1 MIHVLMVDDDP
12 IILDIAKIY
21 LERSGDIRVDI
32 NQSTAVAMNALQTE
46 AYDVIISDYMMPEM
60 DGITFLKTVRASYPH
75 ISFILLTGRGK
86 EEVVIEALNNG
97 ADYYL
102 QKDGDTEV
110 LFAELSHHIRQ
121 AAEKRR
127 TERALQ
133 ESEEY
138 YRTIFENS
146 GTAMA
151 IVDENG
157 LVSLANSEAEK
168 IFGHMSEEIEG
179 KIRWDAFV
187 AGKEREL
194 LWEYFRA
201 NLRNLKTA
209 TPHWYETELVN
220 IWGIKRY
227 GILKTCPIPKTKQ
240 HVISI
245 TDITDLKRA
254 EEEVR
259 QTQQRM
265 MNIIDFLP
273 DATFVID
280 KDRKVIAWNRAI
292 EVMTG
297 LRKEDIIGKGDYAY
311 AEPFYGTKRPGL
323 IDIIV
328 SDDEGI
334 ESFYDYVKRKN
345 NTVFAEAF
353 VPLLYDGKGAHL
365 WGAASP
371 LFDADGDIVGAIETV
386 RDVTRW
392 KLAERELQEGE
403 ERLNFVIEGANL
415 GFWDRNM
422 VTGAVVRNRYYLEML
437 GYSPGELED
446 HVMAWELRVHPD
458 DLPAVNKARQDHL
471 DGKTPYYEIEHR
483 LKHRDGQWVWVYS
496 RGKVME
502 RDEMGSPLRMTG
514 IIQDLTER
522 KEAENA
528 LHKRDRL
535 LSAAAVASQKLLTS
549 ADHDIGIEEALEA
562 IGHSAGVDDVFVF
575 ENFDD
580 PLTGEHLACHRFG
593 WSREMATSVYSSPAI
608 QNLSYGSIS
617 PDWYEILSSGKPIHG
632 AMREFPQDVQEL
644 IEKFRHFVSALI
656 VPIIIEDRFW
666 GIIGFGDCHS
676 ERKWDSSE
684 ISILRLVAESIGGAI
699 IHNKKDKMLR
709 EAHDDL
715 EMRVRDRTAELEAK
729 NAEMERFVYT
739 VSHDLRS
746 PLFTIQGFVGFLKED
761 TRRGDQEKIEIDLQ
775 MIEDVTT
782 KMDRLLG
789 ETLEL
794 SRIGRVANPPEDVSF
809 GSMVKEALDL
819 TSVEMKQGRVEI
831 SVARDWPVVC
841 VDRMRIVEV
850 LINLVENSIK
860 YMGDQERPKID
871 IGHQKD
877 GDETVFFVQDN
888 GRGIDPDQHNK
899 VFDLFYKIDNEGR
912 GTGAG
917 LAIVKRIIDVH
928 GGRIWIESDRDKGCK
943 INFTLPCR

>member
-1 MIHVLMVDDDP
+1 
-12 IILDIAKIY
+12 
-21 LERSGDIRVDI
+21 
-32 NQSTAVAMNALQTE
+32 
-46 AYDVIISDYMMPEM
+46 MMPEM

-75 ISFILLTGRGK
+75 MPFILLTGEGN
-86 EEVVIEALNNG
+86 EDVVIEALNNG

-151 IVDENG
+151 IVDENW

-168 IFGHMSEEIEG
+168 IFGYISEEIEG
-179 KIRWDAFV
+179 KIGWDAFV
-187 AGKEREL
+187 VENERER

-201 NLRNLKTA
+201 NLRSLKTA
-209 TPHWYETELVN
+209 APHRYETEQVDR
-220 IWGIKRY
+220 WGNKKY
-227 GILKTCPIPKTKQ
+227 GILKACFIPKTKQ
-240 HVISI
+240 HVVSI
-245 TDITDLKRA
+245 TDITDLMRA

-280 KDRKVIAWNRAI
+280 KDRKVIAWNQAI

-297 LRKEDIIGKGDYAY
+297 VHKDDIIGKGDYAY
-311 AEPFYGTKRPGL
+311 AEPFYGTNKPGL

-328 SDDEGI
+328 SDDEGV
-334 ESFYDYVKRKN
+334 ESSYDYVKRKN

-353 VPLLYDGKGAHL
+353 VPSLYDGKGAYL
-365 WGAASP
+365 WGVASP
-371 LFDADGDIVGAIETV
+371 LFDAEGDIVGAIETI

-392 KLAERELQEGE
+392 RLAEKELLVGE
-403 ERLNFVIEGANL
+403 ERLNFVIEGAYL

-422 VTGAVVRNRYYLEML
+422 VTGAVVRNKYYAEML
-437 GYSPGELED
+437 GYSPRELD
-446 HVMAWELRVHPD
+446 DNVMVWEERVHPD
-458 DLPAVNKARQDHL
+458 DLPGVNKARQDHL

-502 RDEMGSPLRMTG
+502 RDVMGSPLRMTG

-522 KEAENA
+522 KKAENA
-528 LHKRDRL
+528 LHKRDHL

-549 ADHDIGIEEALEA
+549 ADHDIGIKEA
-562 IGHSAGVDDVFVF
+562 IVAIGLSAGVDDVFVF

-580 PLTGEHLACHRFG
+580 PLTGEHLTRHRFG
-593 WSREMATSVYSSPAI
+593 WSQEMATSMYSGPVILNMS
-608 QNLSYGSIS
+608 GSIS

-632 AMREFPQDVQEL
+632 AMREFPRDVQEFV
-644 IEKFRHFVSALI
+644 EKFRHFVSALI
-656 VPIIIEDRFW
+656 VPIIIEDHFW
-666 GIIGFGDCHS
+666 GIIGFGDRHT
-676 ERKWDSSE
+676 EKVWDSSD

-699 IHNKKDKMLR
+699 IRNKKDELLR

-715 EMRVRDRTAELEAK
+715 EMRVQDRTVELEAK

-739 VSHDLRS
+739 ISHDLRS
-746 PLFTIQGFVGFLKED
+746 PLVTIQGFVGFLKED
-761 TRRGDQEKIEIDLQ
+761 TRRGDQEKIDIDLQ
-775 MIEDVTT
+775 TIEDVAT

-794 SRIGRVANPPEDVSF
+794 SRIGRVANLPEDVSF

-819 TSVEMKQGRVEI
+819 ISEEIKKGQVEI

-841 VDRMRIVEV
+841 VDHMRIVEV

-860 YMGDQERPKID
+860 YMGDQERPSID
-871 IGHQKD
+871 IGHQKE
-877 GDETVFFVQDN
+877 GEKTVFFVQDN
-888 GRGIDPDQHNK
+888 GMGIGPDQHSK
-899 VFDLFYKIDNEGR
+899 VFDLFYKIDNRSG
-912 GTGAG
+912 GVGAG
-917 LAIVKRIIDVH
+917 LAIVKRIINVH
-928 GGRIWIESDRDKGCK
+928 GGRIWIESDMDKGCK
-943 INFTLPCR
+943 INFTLPCQ